1 MISFQNLTSIKKINT
16 TETERL
22 IKKIIL
28 SETKEVG
35 DIVCLFCDDNY
46 LLNIN
51 IKYLNHDYFTDVI
64 TFDYCEKD
72 IVSGDI
78 LISLERVVE
87 NAKKYNVSFLT
98 EFYRV
103 VIHGLLHLLGYNDK
117 TKSEKELM
125 RKKENYYLLKYKK
138 INQCN

>member
-72 IVSGDI
+72 IISGDI

-125 RKKENYYLLKYKK
+125 RKKENYYLLKYKE
-138 INQCN
+138 INQWN

>member
-72 IVSGDI
+72 IISGDI

-87 NAKKYNVSFLT
+87 NAKKYNVSFLA

-125 RKKENYYLLKYKK
+125 RKKENYYLLKYKE

>member
-1 MISFQNLTSIKKINT
+1 MISFQNLTGIKKINT

-46 LLNIN
+46 LLNVN

-64 TFDYCEKD
+64 TFNYCEKD

-87 NAKKYNVSFLT
+87 NAKK
-98 EFYRV
+98 
-103 VIHGLLHLLGYNDK
+103 I
-117 TKSEKELM
+117 
-125 RKKENYYLLKYKK
+125 
-138 INQCN
+138 QCFIFNRIL

>member
-1 MISFQNLTSIKKINT
+1 MISFQNLTRIKKINT

-72 IVSGDI
+72 IISGDI

-125 RKKENYYLLKYKK
+125 RKKENYYLLKYKE

>member
-72 IVSGDI
+72 IISGDI

-125 RKKENYYLLKYKK
+125 RKKENYYLLKYKE

>member
-16 TETERL
+16 TETEHL

-125 RKKENYYLLKYKK
+125 RKKENYYLLKYKE

>member
-125 RKKENYYLLKYKK
+125 RKKENYYLLKYKE

>member
-28 SETKEVG
+28 SETKKVG

-51 IKYLNHDYFTDVI
+51 IKHLNHDYFTDVI

-78 LISLERVVE
+78 LISLERVME

-125 RKKENYYLLKYKK
+125 RKKENYYLLKYKE

>member
-1 MISFQNLTSIKKINT
+1 MISFQNLTGIKKINT

-46 LLNIN
+46 LLNVN

-64 TFDYCEKD
+64 TFNYCEKD

-125 RKKENYYLLKYKK
+125 RKKENYYLAKYKE